1 MKKDSSEFSSGI
13 VLRTPLTLMLI
24 GLIAAAVAV
33 LAPLAGAQNAQK
45 LATNPSSAGT
55 ATASDSRLAYPVTKK
70 VEHFDDYHGTKVA
83 DPYRW
88 LEDENATETA
98 AWVEAQNRVTFAYL
112 EKIPFRQQL
121 AARLEKLY
129 NYPKYSSP
137 SRRGEHFFFSKN
149 DGLQNQ
155 SVLYI
160 QKGLDGT
167 PEVLID
173 PNKFSEDGTSRLGTF
188 SLSKD
193 GSVAVYGISKGGS
206 DWQDYY
212 VMDVQAKKTQ
222 SDHLE
227 WVKVS
232 GVAWAG
238 NGFYYSRYPQPEKG
252 KELTSK
258 NENHQVFFHKL
269 GTTQAEDELIYE
281 DKGNPQRF
289 HFVGTT
295 DDERFAILTI
305 SERGKGKK
313 GNAVFFRDLAKGDK
327 SFTPIVAE
335 IGDDSYGVVDNVGDK
350 FLIETDHNAPNG
362 RIFLFDPK
370 NPDEKNWK
378 DVVPEKP
385 EPLQSSGTA
394 GGKLFVT
401 YLKDVST
408 RAYVYS
414 LNGKLENEIQ
424 LPGLGAA
431 GGLGG
436 RPDDKFVFYT
446 FTSFTFP
453 PTIYKY
459 DIATRKSTLFR
470 APEIPEFQAGD
481 YETRQ
486 VFYNSKDGTRVPM
499 FLVHKKGLKLDG
511 NNPTLL
517 YGYGGFNVV
526 QSPGFSSL
534 RLALLEQG
542 VVYASANMRGGGE
555 YGEKWHEAG
564 TKLKK
569 QNVFDD
575 FIAAAEYL
583 IANKYTSKDK
593 LAIQGGS
600 NGGLLV
606 GAVINQRPE
615 LFKVA
620 IPQVGVMDMLRF
632 HKFTIGW
639 NWIADYGSS
648 DKSDEFKALYA
659 YSPLHNIQAGGKYPA
674 TLITTADHDDRVVPA
689 HSFKY
694 AATLQAAQGGD
705 APILIRIDTKSG
717 HGASNTKKA
726 IETTADIY
734 SFILYNLG
742 RMIFTIKPPPSALA
756 AVTVPPCKRTARSVI
771 ARPRPT
777 PPASRSRA

>member
-1 MKKDSSEFSSGI
+1 MKKI
-13 VLRTPLTLMLI
+13 ALYLVPLALIILTLSVLS
-24 GLIAAAVAV
+24 LSA

-45 LATNPSSAGT
+45 HSAPAASPSSAEMSPTSHGRS
-55 ATASDSRLAYPVTKK
+55 SDPKLSYPETKK
-70 VEHFDDYHGTKVA
+70 LDQVDDYHGVKVA

-88 LEDENATETA
+88 LEDENSAETS
-98 AWVEAQNRVTFAYL
+98 AWVEAQNKVTFAYL
-112 EKIPFRQQL
+112 ERIPFRQQL

-137 SRRGEHFFFSKN
+137 SRRGEYFFFTKN

-155 SVLYI
+155 SVYYI

-173 PNKFSEDGTSRLGTF
+173 PNKLSEDGTSRLGTF
-188 SLSKD
+188 SLSREGKTL
-193 GSVAVYGISKGGS
+193 VYGISKGGS
-206 DWQDYY
+206 DWQEYY
-212 VMDVQAKKTQ
+212 VMDVATKQTQ
-222 SDHLE
+222 PDHLE

-238 NGFYYSRYPQPEKG
+238 DGFYYSRYPAPEKG

-258 NENHQVFFHKL
+258 NENHQVYFHRL
-269 GTTQAEDELIYE
+269 GTAQSADELVYE
-281 DKGNPQRF
+281 DKVNPQRF
-289 HFVGTT
+289 HGLRTT
-295 DDERFAILTI
+295 EDQRFAILNI

-313 GNAVFFRDLAKGDK
+313 GNALFYRDLTKPDK
-327 SFTPIVAE
+327 TFKPIVAE
-335 IGDDSYGVVDNVGDK
+335 IGDDSFGVIENVGDK
-350 FLIETDHNAPNG
+350 FLLYTDREAPNAKV
-362 RIFLFDPK
+362 ILFDPA
-370 NPDEKNWK
+370 NPEEKNWK
-378 DVVPEKP
+378 VVIPEKP
-385 EPLQSSGTA
+385 EPLDIVSAA

-401 YLKDVST
+401 YLKDVAT

-414 LNGKLENEIQ
+414 LDGKLENEIQ
-424 LPGLGAA
+424 LPGLGSAD
-431 GGLGG
+431 GFGG
-436 RPDDKFVFYT
+436 RKGDKFVFYT
-446 FTSFTFP
+446 FTTFNYP
-453 PTIYKY
+453 PTIFKY
-459 DIATRKSTLFR
+459 DMATKQSTLFR
-470 APEIPEFQAGD
+470 APQIPGFKATD
-481 YETRQ
+481 YETSQ
-486 VFYNSKDGTRVPM
+486 VFFNSKDGTRIPM
-499 FLVHKKGLKLDG
+499 FLVHKKGIKLDG
-511 NNPTLL
+511 KNPTLL
-517 YGYGGFNVV
+517 TGYGGFNIV

-542 VVYASANMRGGGE
+542 VVFASANMRGGGE

-575 FIAAAEYL
+575 FIAAAEFL
-583 IANKYTSKDK
+583 ICDRITSPEKF
-593 LAIQGGS
+593 AIQGGS

-606 GAVINQRPE
+606 GAVMNQRPG

-632 HKFTIGW
+632 QKFTIGW
-639 NWIADYGSS
+639 NWVADYGSS
-648 DKSDEFKALYA
+648 DNADEFKAIYA
-659 YSPLHNIQAGGKYPA
+659 YSPLHNIKPGVKYPA

-694 AATLQAAQGGD
+694 ASTLQAAQAGD
-705 APILIRIDTKSG
+705 APVLIRIDTKSG

-742 RMIFTIKPPPSALA
+742 VSPK
-756 AVTVPPCKRTARSVI
+756 
-771 ARPRPT
+771 
-777 PPASRSRA
+777 